1 METRSNA
8 TTPLVLAGLVLIAV
22 GMLLAIFHSP
32 GLSLPAAPQ
41 AMAPARR
48 PASDAAVTAAAGAE
62 PLVVAYTAEALRDP
76 MMSLLP
82 APAATTLADGQAA
95 AVETQPSSAEAVTP
109 LLVQGLVWGGGRP
122 QALIGGRL
130 YEVGDFIGGA
140 KILAITR
147 DGVTVTSGGLQRL
160 WEPVKPLQV
169 SASPALEGGQP

>member
-1 METRSNA
+1 MDTRSSS
-8 TTPLVLAGLVLIAV
+8 TTPLVLAGLVLIAA
-22 GMLLAIFHSP
+22 GMLLAIFQAP
-32 GLSLPAAPQ
+32 GLSLPVGPQ
-41 AMAPARR
+41 AMASVRRAAPAE
-48 PASDAAVTAAAGAE
+48 AE
-62 PLVVAYTAEALRDP
+62 RQAVAYTAETLRDP

-82 APAATTLADGQAA
+82 APAGTTLAESQAA
-95 AVETQPSSAEAVTP
+95 AGGTQPSPTEAVAP

-130 YEVGDFIGGA
+130 YEVGEFIGGA

-147 DGVTVTSGGLQRL
+147 DGVTVSHGGIQRL